1 MGFTRST
8 TVTNVHS
15 TLGDYPAEDDHL
27 TSEQLK
33 ERFDAPATGLKSDI
47 NRLEGELE
55 ATASA
60 AKIGAATITSGDTSA
75 ANVQAKLN
83 KLYADLQAAAL
94 GDIPDNSVTEVKLV
108 SSYRNSLAK
117 KDGNLQSSLNA
128 DQLDGY
134 HASSF
139 ALKNGAIQTNLN
151 AEKLGG
157 STLAQ
162 VLNTVNS
169 RTSGS
174 DGNYS
179 SSALTTSTQTFSFS
193 KTNVATRYL
202 LICWGFGTTTTPSYN
217 GGTALFDC
225 RNNKFIY
232 SLFERKSNSSTV
244 ERFRFGLY
252 GDFPE
257 LYRNVY
263 NGAETASFT
272 SASYASGTFS
282 FSVEGK
288 VANSGDANQTK
299 IYIKVMTL
307 DGLLP

>member
-33 ERFDAPATGLKSDI
+33 ERFDAPATGLKDDI

-55 ATASA
+55 ATTSA
-60 AKIGAATITSGDTSA
+60 ASIGASTITSGDTSA

-157 STLAQ
+157 STKAQ
-162 VLNTVNS
+162 IISEITS
-169 RTSGS
+169 RTSDT

-193 KTNVATRYL
+193 KTNVKTRFL
-202 LICWGFGTTTTPSYN
+202 LISWGFGTTTTPDYN
-217 GGTALFDC
+217 DGTALFDC

-232 SLFERKSNSSTV
+232 SLFKRKVNTGTDY
-244 ERFRFGLY
+244 RFGLY

-257 LYRNVY
+257 LYYTY
-263 NGAETASFT
+263 NGVVTASFT

-288 VANSGDANQTK
+288 VVNSGDANAHK
-299 IYIKVMTL
+299 IYIKVISL

>member
-47 NRLEGELE
+47 NGLETELE
-55 ATASA
+55 ATTAAASL
-60 AKIGAATITSGDTSA
+60 GAATITSGDTSA

-157 STLAQ
+157 STKAQ
-162 VLNTVNS
+162 VISEITS
-169 RTSGS
+169 RTSDT
-174 DGNYS
+174 DGNYATG
-179 SSALTTSTQTFSFS
+179 ALTASTQSFSFTKS
-193 KTNVATRYL
+193 NIKTRYL

-225 RNNKFIY
+225 RNNKF
-232 SLFERKSNSSTV
+232 L
-244 ERFRFGLY
+244 FGLY
-252 GDFPE
+252 TYTTSSHDYRFT
-257 LYRNVY
+257 LYGEYPRLYESNNSRY
-263 NGAETASFT
+263 YEADFT
-272 SASYASGTFS
+272 SANYTNGTFS
-282 FSVEGK
+282 FTIDAK
-288 VANSGDANQTK
+288 VGSSLANAR
-299 IYIKVMTL
+299 KVYLKVITL